1 MIKFVS
7 ISSFRD
13 RLSALL
19 KIKKGVYSN
28 VPEEICNSFQGSTI
42 EQIRQNRDMILI
54 SNESVVIKLRM
65 PDRKRHLSKADGYRL
80 IYMVLKTVPLVVFL
94 DVYPKRGPM
103 QQLDID
109 DKDVARLIQMFLSE
123 AEADNLVSHDIDN
136 HLHKIL

>member
-1 MIKFVS
+1 
-7 ISSFRD
+7 
-13 RLSALL
+13 
-19 KIKKGVYSN
+19 
-28 VPEEICNSFQGSTI
+28 
-42 EQIRQNRDMILI
+42 MILI